1 MVTPFVLYIIW
12 GIVLIAAEEVSYH
25 VGFGITFLTIS
36 VHSLLLSVLSWWV
49 RRWRVTIFMLVM
61 GGTSIVFLF
70 CYLFSVTFLPEIFS
84 YTGTTAI
91 FMSITFIFVS
101 VAHFEIDLLKNKIL
115 IKSFVD
121 AMDDDDSEG
130 EQESTVKVI
139 EDVKKRS
146 RYINY
151 IVIGV
156 MVIAYIC
163 ALIAYSILVLVN
175 DWAKD
180 NEKTHL
186 GFTNSLIIGFTDT
199 ILICWG
205 TFSVRGIYLSPFHS
219 SVALGI
225 TRAVIC
231 FSPTYWILID
241 ASVFCILLLVFIT
254 CWIWK
259 NIEVETVKSKRQ
271 KMQKNIYE
279 SVSKTEHLREYLI
292 KEKLVTDAGLDAA
305 H

>member
-1 MVTPFVLYIIW
+1 M
-12 GIVLIAAEEVSYH
+12 
-25 VGFGITFLTIS
+25 
-36 VHSLLLSVLSWWV
+36 
-49 RRWRVTIFMLVM
+49 
-61 GGTSIVFLF
+61 
-70 CYLFSVTFLPEIFS
+70 
-84 YTGTTAI
+84 
-91 FMSITFIFVS
+91 
-101 VAHFEIDLLKNKIL
+101 
-115 IKSFVD
+115 
-121 AMDDDDSEG
+121 
-130 EQESTVKVI
+130 I
-139 EDVKKRS
+139 EDVKRRS

-163 ALIAYSILVLVN
+163 ALLAYSILVLVN

-225 TRAVIC
+225 TRVVIC

-305 H
+305 HRKEFKIEWWHMLLDAIPSIVLFCVYLAFCFSVTHINMSDKRRPDITVENTYEQSDFSWMVSALVISYTLFALWFRLW